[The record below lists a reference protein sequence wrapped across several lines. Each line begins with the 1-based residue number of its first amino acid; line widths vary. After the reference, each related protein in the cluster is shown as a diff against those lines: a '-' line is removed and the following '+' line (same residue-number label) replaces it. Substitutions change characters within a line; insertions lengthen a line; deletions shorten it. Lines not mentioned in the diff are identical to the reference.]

1 MKIVF
6 LQTGKTSEKHIA
18 EGVENYFLRLEK
30 NPGLEI
36 ITVPDIR
43 NTANLTKEEIRKK
56 EGGKILGK
64 IYGTDYVVLLDER
77 GREFRTVEFASWL
90 ENRLMQAER
99 RLLFVSGGAWGFSEQ
114 VYARADM
121 KISLSKMTFPHQLV
135 RLIFLEQLYRALS
148 IIKGSP
154 YHHE

>member
-1 MKIVF
+1 
-6 LQTGKTSEKHIA
+6 
-18 EGVENYFLRLEK
+18 VENYFLRLEK

>member
-1 MKIVF
+1 MKIAF
-6 LQTGKTSEKHIA
+6 LQTGKTSEKHVA

-30 NPGLEI
+30 YPGLKI
-36 ITVPDIR
+36 ITISDVR
-43 NTANLTKEEIRKK
+43 GARNLTKAEIREK
-56 EGGKILGK
+56 EGEKILEK

-90 ENRLMQAER
+90 ENRLMHTGK
-99 RLLFVSGGAWGFSEQ
+99 RLLFVSGGAWGFSEE

-121 KISLSKMTFPHQLV
+121 RISLSKMTFPHQLV

-148 IIKGSP
+148 VIRGSP